1 MKRALELEREKEV
14 ELANELTLNEQFSII
29 VNENQEKWLDKANQH
44 LEKLLEKEN
53 KDNDIFRRRAKNY
66 FKKKQIVSSKLQKAK
81 SRLETLTKKNEGEKL
96 NILAEVSLQASKP

>member
-14 ELANELTLNEQFSII
+14 ELANELTLNEKFSII
-29 VNENQEKWLDKANQH
+29 VNDNQEKWLDKANHH

-66 FKKKQIVSSKLQKAK
+66 FKKNQIASSKLQKAK
-81 SRLETLTKKNEGEKL
+81 SRLETLTKKNEGDKL
-96 NILAEVSLQASKP
+96 DTIAEASLIA